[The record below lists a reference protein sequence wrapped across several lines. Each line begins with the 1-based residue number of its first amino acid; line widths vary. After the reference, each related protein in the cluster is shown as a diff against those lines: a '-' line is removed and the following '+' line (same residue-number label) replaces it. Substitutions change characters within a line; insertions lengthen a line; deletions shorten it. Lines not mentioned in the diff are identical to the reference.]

1 MQQAGATL
9 GCDPG
14 LLAGVAPLVSWSA
27 ALALTGSVV
36 AVPVL
41 ESTGSAVETHG
52 LGALR
57 PVGSSQ
63 TRGRTHVSCTG
74 RWSLN
79 HGAARGG
86 PEPRFFR
93 TCLAMPRACCSA
105 GQACWDEE
113 PEAPSA
119 QWEGRFLI
127 PQSIT
132 DVCPGHRDGWQ

>member
-41 ESTGSAVETHG
+41 ESTGSAVVTHG

-63 TRGRTHVSCTG
+63 TRVEPTSPALGGGVLTMEPP
-74 RWSLN
+74 
-79 HGAARGG
+79 GG
-86 PEPRFFR
+86 P
-93 TCLAMPRACCSA
+93 RATLL
-105 GQACWDEE
+105 
-113 PEAPSA
+113 PH
-119 QWEGRFLI
+119 L
-127 PQSIT
+127 
-132 DVCPGHRDGWQ
+132 PGHAPGLLLCWPSVLG